1 MSDYTEQLKIE
12 NTKLEK
18 EIQKKQS
25 NSFVYER
32 VNDYYLQDDVLI
44 VYIQKMLT
52 ILYGAIYFFFLY
64 FLYTNPEKYSN
75 VMSVFYLILFAVF
88 PFLFVLLS
96 RFFYSSFIQIMHL
109 FTNGNSAYLY
119 TDAKIPTDSK

>member
-12 NTKLEK
+12 NKKLEK

-75 VMSVFYLILFAVF
+75 IMSVFYLILFAVF
-88 PFLFVLLS
+88 PFIIFLLS

-119 TDAKIPTDSK
+119 TDAKIPRDSK